1 VKEAPVHRALLA
13 LTTAFLLAATA
24 ACSGGGGS
32 KATDDPVTTSTTP
45 RAAQPSKPAAPGG
58 QASKLPVGSQPVH
71 LDPARFTSRISNPY
85 WPMTPGNHWVY
96 RETDGQGES
105 QSIEVTVTKQTKMIM
120 GIEASVVHDV
130 ASKGGQLVEDT
141 FDWYAQDAQ
150 GNIWYMGEDTKEY
163 ENGKVASTQGS
174 WQAGVD
180 GAQPG
185 ILLPA
190 HPAPGMAY
198 RQEYYKGQAEDA
210 AAVLSLNMRARVP
223 FGVYDHLLTT
233 KEHTPLEPNV
243 LEQKFYA
250 KGVGQVLALTV
261 SGGGGRE
268 ELLRFDHV
276 G

>member
-1 VKEAPVHRALLA
+1 VLI
-13 LTTAFLLAATA
+13 LAATA
-24 ACSGGGGS
+24 ACSGGGS
-32 KATDDPVTTSTTP
+32 KATDRPVSTANTTP
-45 RAAQPSKPAAPGG
+45 RAAQPSQPPTQPTKPPTRGG
-58 QASKLPVGSQPVH
+58 QATKLPTGSQPVH
-71 LDPARFTSRISNPY
+71 LDPAQFSSRIDNPY
-85 WPMTPGNHWVY
+85 WPMTPGYHWIY
-96 RETDGQGES
+96 RETDGQGEP
-105 QSIEVTVTKQTKMIM
+105 QRIEVTVTKRTKMIM
-120 GIEASVVHDV
+120 GIQARVVHDV
-130 ASKGGQLVEDT
+130 ASKGGQVVENT
-141 FDWYAQDAQ
+141 FDWYAQDAN
-150 GNIWYMGEDTKEY
+150 GNVWYMGEDTKEY
-163 ENGKVASTQGS
+163 ENGRVSSTQGS

-210 AAVLSLNMRARVP
+210 AAVLSLNMRAKVP
-223 FGVYDHLLTT
+223 FGIYDHLLTT

-250 KGVGQVLALTV
+250 KGIGQVLALTV

-268 ELLRFDHV
+268 ELIRFDRV